1 MSKKSDNIE
10 KNEFS
15 ADLSAFTS
23 HVSERG
29 AASDCHVAS
38 CAKSRSTLF
47 VAVLVAILMFTSC
60 TDLFS
65 INNDDDVTL
74 ASESEAGA
82 VVNANFIT
90 PPEFPAAAVLTSL
103 PGTDSDQTTEKP
115 QISFTADFVQTGQG
129 GFESTNASL
138 VIKAPPETAAAEA
151 DEVTYTV
158 YRVKQ
163 GDMIG
168 LLAESFGITQD
179 TLISVNN
186 IKQSRLLQIGQYL
199 RIPNMPGIIYSVK
212 KDGETVQSIA
222 DFYKVSAERCATV
235 NSLQTDSVL
244 TAGTSIFVPNAE
256 MDWVTR
262 QEINGDLFIKPLRGK
277 FYFSSYFG
285 WRDSPFT
292 GERSYHN
299 GIDMA
304 TASGTNIYAALYG
317 KVTTAG
323 WSDIYGN
330 HVIVTHHSGYKTL
343 YGHMSSISVKVGQ
356 VVTTNTVLGKVGS
369 TGKSTGPH
377 LHFTVYKN
385 NIAVNPAN
393 LWK

>member
-1 MSKKSDNIE
+1 MSELRNNDTGVFNNSSNKNADAGFKKIP
-10 KNEFS
+10 
-15 ADLSAFTS
+15 
-23 HVSERG
+23 
-29 AASDCHVAS
+29 
-38 CAKSRSTLF
+38 
-47 VAVLVAILMFTSC
+47 VAVSLATILMFALILAYAAIVSGC
-60 TDLFS
+60 ANKADVVS
-65 INNDDDVTL
+65 ITEAKAADESL
-74 ASESEAGA
+74 A
-82 VVNANFIT
+82 ANFIT
-90 PPEFPAAAVLTSL
+90 APSFPESKITSL
-103 PGTDSDQTTEKP
+103 PGSENASTSYKRQG
-115 QISFTADFVQTGQG
+115 ISSADFLPTGQG

-138 VIKAPPETAAAEA
+138 VIKAPVEVIPAEA
-151 DEVTYTV
+151 DEITYTV

-179 TLISVNN
+179 TIISVNN

-304 TASGTNIYAALYG
+304 TSTGTNIYAALYG

>member
-1 MSKKSDNIE
+1 MKEEQTNKKDIYFSVGAISLPIVLFLVISLFATICL
-10 KNEFS
+10 KNNDLA
-15 ADLSAFTS
+15 ADKTDVTS
-23 HVSERG
+23 
-29 AASDCHVAS
+29 VADKTDVTTPS
-38 CAKSRSTLF
+38 
-47 VAVLVAILMFTSC
+47 AIL
-60 TDLFS
+60 
-65 INNDDDVTL
+65 
-74 ASESEAGA
+74 A
-82 VVNANFIT
+82 ANLIT
-90 PPEFPAAAVLTSL
+90 APDFRTEEELTSL
-103 PGTDSDQTTEKP
+103 PGSETTPEK
-115 QISFTADFVQTGQG
+115 SYGTLNLMSAEVQATGQG

-138 VIKAPPETAAAEA
+138 VITAPKESASEDA
-151 DEVTYTV
+151 DEITYTV

-179 TLISVNN
+179 TIISVNN

-199 RIPNMPGIIYSVK
+199 RIPNMAGIIYSVK

-222 DFYKVSAERCATV
+222 DFYKVSAEKCAVV
-235 NSLQTDSVL
+235 NSLQTDTEL
-244 TAGTSIFVPNAE
+244 KAGTSLFVPNAE

-262 QEINGDLFIKPLRGK
+262 QEINGDLFIKPLRSR
-277 FYFSSYFG
+277 FWFSSYFG

-304 TASGTNIYAALYG
+304 TAAGTNIYAALYG

-330 HVIVTHHSGYKTL
+330 YVIVTHHSGYKTL
-343 YGHMSSISVKVGQ
+343 YGHMSSISVKKGQ

-385 NIAVNPAN
+385 DMAVNPAN

>member
-1 MSKKSDNIE
+1 MNKKSDNIA

-29 AASDCHVAS
+29 AASDCHVTS
-38 CAKSRSTLF
+38 CAKSRSALF

-65 INNDDDVTL
+65 INNDDDVAL
-74 ASESEAGA
+74 ASESDAGA

-115 QISFTADFVQTGQG
+115 QIPFTADFVQTGQG

-179 TLISVNN
+179 TIISVNN

-285 WRDSPFT
+285 WRDRRAQLPQ
-292 GERSYHN
+292 RN
-299 GIDMA
+299 
-304 TASGTNIYAALYG
+304 
-317 KVTTAG
+317 
-323 WSDIYGN
+323 
-330 HVIVTHHSGYKTL
+330 
-343 YGHMSSISVKVGQ
+343 
-356 VVTTNTVLGKVGS
+356 
-369 TGKSTGPH
+369 
-377 LHFTVYKN
+377 
-385 NIAVNPAN
+385 
-393 LWK
+393 